1 VLAIRV
7 DPLYSFCNP
16 KNSPTP
22 LLTLSQKTQ
31 EKTHTHK
38 IYTLNI
44 VKAIYRKIMYDY
56 EMVKAEVRTPN
67 GAALTVVRTA
77 PGGMRANAFIDLG

>member
-1 VLAIRV
+1 
-7 DPLYSFCNP
+7 
-16 KNSPTP
+16 
-22 LLTLSQKTQ
+22 
-31 EKTHTHK
+31 
-38 IYTLNI
+38 
-44 VKAIYRKIMYDY
+44 MYDY